1 MCRVF
6 DHSSMNVCVRTLTGS
21 ESFFELG
28 GDLAEVHPMMFTYH
42 FLIHLTQFKS
52 KSANELRCNSKLF
65 QETAWKLKFCSG
77 EATVLDLKLAIQSRI
92 AVPRR
97 EQRLAASCRSLEFQK
112 PYDYIYIY
120 YCIHTYIFNHIH
132 MGLCKNRGCT
142 KMANSIGK
150 KMRWIW
156 GILSGKPCKNQRCRS
171 PKEPSVTCESTTTLH
186 MFFNV
191 CWVQAWPCG
200 SCGGSLQGRQASSAW
215 WTSAGQRCCR
225 GPIQTLTNSF
235 FGSAV
240 HLITLST
247 YWQLLGSMG
256 ILAFHL
262 LICITVFCPTM
273 ALPFLMEVTDED
285 GILQLCL
292 VRCSMPECEAVTMLQ
307 DC

>member
-112 PYDYIYIY
+112 PYDCIYIYIHIIVY
-120 YCIHTYIFNHIH
+120 ILTYSIIFIWVCAKIGDAPKWQIQLGKRCIGF
-132 MGLCKNRGCT
+132 
-142 KMANSIGK
+142 
-150 KMRWIW
+150 
-156 GILSGKPCKNQRCRS
+156 
-171 PKEPSVTCESTTTLH
+171 
-186 MFFNV
+186 
-191 CWVQAWPCG
+191 
-200 SCGGSLQGRQASSAW
+200 GGSYQANPARIKDVVVQRSLVSHA
-215 WTSAGQRCCR
+215 SRPQLCICFLMFAGCKPDHV
-225 GPIQTLTNSF
+225 GPVAEAFKAGKLLLHDGLRLTNVAAEVPSKLSQILF
-235 FGSAV
+235 LAV
-240 HLITLST
+240 LSISLHFQRIGN
-247 YWQLLGSMG
+247 YWDQWASWL
-256 ILAFHL
+256 F
-262 LICITVFCPTM
+262 IC
-273 ALPFLMEVTDED
+273 
-285 GILQLCL
+285 
-292 VRCSMPECEAVTMLQ
+292 
-307 DC
+307 